1 MTEFLSFA
9 LFHRISR
16 CLFVV
21 GIVGFTAL
29 FSGCG
34 GGSSSAT
41 NVAPNSAPA
50 SSLSTLSSTEAS
62 SLNTNSS
69 AVLSS
74 SAELSSASSI
84 SSTVSSASSGL
95 VVISGQVTYDF
106 VPHDVSNNG
115 LDYAATATMP
125 GRGLVV
131 ELLDTNNNILSSGIT
146 TANGDYSFTVTR
158 DLPVRVRVKAQL
170 LSPQI
175 NSQASWNFKVTDNTS
190 NNDLYTMSGS
200 LLIAAPSTAVRNLH
214 AASGWT
220 GNAYTQPRVAAP
232 FAILDS
238 IYTGLERLLGADNS
252 VQLPALE
259 LRWSPNNITA
269 DGELDLGEI
278 GTSFYRDDLN
288 AIYLLGG
295 QDEDT
300 DEYDRHVILHEW
312 GHYIEAKLSRSDNI
326 GGNHQGDDKLDMR
339 VAMSEGFANAFSAM
353 LLDDPVYRDAS
364 GEAQASGFQ
373 ITVNRINNAVRGWY
387 SEASIQSVLYNFY
400 TSDNNKT
407 ARNFSDVFTIIRR
420 ENYRS
425 SDAFVSVYLFAEQ
438 LRLAMP
444 AVSAGFD
451 SLLTGQNIAITD
463 RFGSGESNS
472 GGAIAN
478 LPVYKNLP
486 LNNTSVNV
494 CSSNEN
500 GSYNKL
506 GVSQFLLLNIV
517 SSGRYEINATAAPLG
532 ASVSDPDLYL
542 YRQGQLIAQAE
553 SAAADDETINR
564 FLSAGVYVLEVVE
577 ARALDSDVT
586 ASVEQCFNVRALP
599 N

>member
-1 MTEFLSFA
+1 MTEFLSTA
-9 LFHRISR
+9 LLHRISR
-16 CLFVV
+16 CLFVL

-29 FSGCG
+29 LFGCG
-34 GGSSSAT
+34 GGSSSGT
-41 NVAPNSAPA
+41 NIAPNSASA
-50 SSLSTLSSTEAS
+50 SSLFSPSSTQAS
-62 SLNTNSS
+62 SSNTDSS
-69 AVLSS
+69 AAVSS

-84 SSTVSSASSGL
+84 SSIASSASSGL
-95 VVISGQVTYDF
+95 IVISGQITYDF
-106 VPHDVSNNG
+106 IPHDESDNG
-115 LDYAATATMP
+115 LDYAATTTMP

-131 ELLDTNNNILSSGIT
+131 ELLDANNNILSSSIT
-146 TANGDYSFTVTR
+146 TTNGDYSFTVTR

-175 NSQASWNFKVTDNTS
+175 NTQASWNFKVTDNTS
-190 NNDLYTMSGS
+190 NNDLYAMNGS
-200 LLIAAPSTAVRNLH
+200 LLVAASSTAVRNLH

-232 FAILDS
+232 FAILDA
-238 IYTGLERLLGADNS
+238 IYTGLERLLSADNS

-326 GGNHQGDDKLDMR
+326 GGDHQGDDKLDMR

-407 ARNFSDVFTIIRR
+407 ARNFSDIFTIIRR

-451 SLLTGQNIAITD
+451 SLLIGQNIAITD

-472 GGAIAN
+472 GGAVAN

-486 LNNTSVNV
+486 VNNTSVNV

-517 SSGRYEINATAAPLG
+517 SSGRYELKATAAPQG
-532 ASVSDPDLYL
+532 AGVSDPDLYL
-542 YRQGQLIAQAE
+542 YQQGQLIAQAE
-553 SAAADDETINR
+553 SATADDETINR

-586 ASVEQCFNVRALP
+586 ASVDQCFNVRALP